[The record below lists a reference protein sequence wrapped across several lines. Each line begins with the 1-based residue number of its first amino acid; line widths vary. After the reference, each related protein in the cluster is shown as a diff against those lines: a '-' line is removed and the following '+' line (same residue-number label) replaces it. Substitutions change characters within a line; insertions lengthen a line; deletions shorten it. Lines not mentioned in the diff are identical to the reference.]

1 MYRYKY
7 TVELC
12 GEITNYD
19 CNITCGYTFG
29 DTLMEASQKVANYY
43 GEDTIIKLYLEP
55 DCGDQL
61 IILQENMT
69 KFDTNWIGPAQN
81 GGF

>member
-1 MYRYKY
+1 MYRYKF
-7 TVELC
+7 TVEFC
-12 GEITNYD
+12 DEIYGD
-19 CNITCGYTFG
+19 PCKRDCGYVFG
-29 DTLMEASQKVANYY
+29 NTLMDATEKVANYY
-43 GEDTIIKLYLEP
+43 GEDAINRLYLEP

-61 IILQENMT
+61 IVLQENMT